1 MLEVIK
7 NNNEILGYIIKYKK
21 KIGVNFLTPKKLNH
35 QIGFIKHKKKYVI
48 KPHRHFKNL
57 RKINYTSEVLLITK
71 GKIRVDF
78 YSKKEKYLFSR
89 IIKKNEIIILI
100 AGGHGFE
107 VLKNCEIIEVKQGPY
122 NQKKDKIVFKPINN
136 KFIKIR

>member
-7 NNNEILGYIIKYKK
+7 NNNQILGYIIKYKK
-21 KIGVNFLTPKKLNH
+21 KIGVNFLTPKKLSH
-35 QIGFIKHKKKYVI
+35 QIGFIKHKKKYII
-48 KPHRHFKNL
+48 KPHRHFKNF

-78 YSKKEKYLFSR
+78 YNQKEKYLFSR
-89 IIKKNEIIILI
+89 IIKKNEIVILI

-136 KFIKIR
+136 KFLKIQ